1 MRTPPSVPRAC
12 FAAVRRVLWLEDEI
26 ASCPSE
32 DLETLDGAMRVL
44 EVAYVTLERTALR
57 APRAHPLRI
66 AALRMVGARR
76 TWLAVAAEARP
87 GVEDLEREATVELD
101 AARMT
106 LRRVHAEDARS
117 NGDGDG
123 HAHGE
128 ARANAAHGEARAN
141 AHGHGH
147 GDAHAPGDARPHTSA
162 ATNVVSLA
170 ARRARRTS

>member
-1 MRTPPSVPRAC
+1 
-12 FAAVRRVLWLEDEI
+12 LEDEM
-26 ASCPSE
+26 ASCPSV

-57 APRAHPLRI
+57 APRSHPLRL

-101 AARMT
+101 AARMA
-106 LRRVHAEDARS
+106 LRRVHAEDAHS
-117 NGDGDG
+117 NGEGD
-123 HAHGE
+123 GE
-128 ARANAAHGEARAN
+128 ARAS
-141 AHGHGH
+141 AHGHGY